1 MATKEKEK
9 KPAVKDGGGA
19 KAPGAKSAQKAASK
33 GKKGDAKAH
42 GPHAGAGLPV
52 PPPRLK
58 GFYNETVRP
67 KLTQRRSDQAA
78 EGARFGR

>member
-33 GKKGDAKAH
+33 GKKGDAKSH
-42 GPHAGAGLPV
+42 GPHAGAGFLS
-52 PPPRLK
+52 PRRASRASITK
-58 GFYNETVRP
+58 PFVR
-67 KLTQRRSDQAA
+67 S
-78 EGARFGR
+78 